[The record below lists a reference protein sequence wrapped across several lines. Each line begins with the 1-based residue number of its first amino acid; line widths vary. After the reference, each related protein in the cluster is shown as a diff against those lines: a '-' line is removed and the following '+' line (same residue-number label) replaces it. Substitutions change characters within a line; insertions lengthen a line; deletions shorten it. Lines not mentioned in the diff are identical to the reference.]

1 MFKKTAFILFSL
13 FILSAFTGNNYPFQE
28 VQKVRFGSII
38 PKDSPWDEGI
48 MGYVKNVEEKAG
60 GKLKFKTY
68 FGGQL
73 GEEVEMIKSIAMGSL
88 EGGAF
93 TTAAIA
99 EAVSL
104 PALQV
109 FELPFLF
116 NSDEEADYVMDK
128 MFEPMSKFLE
138 MKGLILV
145 LWGTNGWRC
154 FGTKTKAIHEPE
166 DLKGLKMRSQ
176 ESEVYVKFYEK
187 LGATPLPLATP
198 DVLVS
203 LKTGM
208 VDGFDQTP
216 VYSLSTGW
224 VNTGKHFTLTNHIY
238 QPGAIVF
245 SKKFFDKLSE
255 QEKKAILSK
264 DNIIEL
270 QHKARQVIRD
280 EDDAV
285 LSIIQE
291 SGVNLIK
298 LTSEQRESFKK
309 ATAPVYDEMEKK
321 IGVNVYKLIN
331 VHLKNFREAKK

>member
-1 MFKKTAFILFSL
+1 MFKKIAFV
-13 FILSAFTGNNYPFQE
+13 FIVFIALSAFTSNLNTTQE
-28 VQKVRFGSII
+28 PKKVRFGSII

-48 MGYVKNVEEKAG
+48 TGYLKNTESKSN
-60 GKLKFKTY
+60 GKLKFKSY

-73 GEEVEMIKSIAMGSL
+73 GGEVEMIKSVAMGSL

-104 PALQV
+104 PALQI
-109 FELPFLF
+109 FEMPFLF
-116 NSDEEADYVMDK
+116 NSDAEADYVMDK
-128 MFEPMSKFLE
+128 MFDPMSKFLE
-138 MKGLILV
+138 MKGLVLV

-154 FGTKTKAIHEPE
+154 FGTKTKPIYTPA

-198 DVLVS
+198 DVLVA

-224 VNTGKHFTLTNHIY
+224 VNTGKHFTLSKHIY

-255 QEKKAILSK
+255 EEKKAILSK
-264 DNIIEL
+264 DNIAQL
-270 QHKARQVIRD
+270 QQNARQLIRN

-285 LSIIQE
+285 LGIIKD
-291 SGVNLIK
+291 SGVNVIE
-298 LTSEQRESFKK
+298 LTAEQRDAFKK
-309 ATAPVYDEMEKK
+309 ATAPVYKEMEQK
-321 IGVNVYKLIN
+321 IGPNMFKLVNTHI
-331 VHLKNFREAKK
+331 KNFRAR